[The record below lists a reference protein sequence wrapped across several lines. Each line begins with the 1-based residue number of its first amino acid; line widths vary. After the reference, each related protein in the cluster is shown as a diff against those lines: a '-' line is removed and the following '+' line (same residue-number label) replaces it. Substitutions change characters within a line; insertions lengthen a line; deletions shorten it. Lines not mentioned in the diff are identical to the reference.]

1 MMAQDRP
8 WPHAAHHADAEQKHE
23 MVCAWCC
30 LIHAGPNCEAAG
42 ASWPTLGVRTRGR
55 RRAGKTR
62 AGGTAMLHC
71 SRCRSSVSRSSEVVM
86 LRGACL
92 CTGSSR
98 QLLDLSLASGRR
110 EALAPREVGALHV
123 RLHMAKNRQLAFRGC
138 LCRLAAAWLTVPPQ
152 AGLAH
157 VQCRRLLNLTF
168 LLMSARKPWPCP
180 TACLAAVLAH
190 ILLTCRALANIAG
203 QHAQHA
209 CACTLCLQRRWPSL
223 WKTSRAR
230 L

>member
-1 MMAQDRP
+1 MQARTAKLLARVGQRR
-8 WPHAAHHADAEQKHE
+8 ALAREAGAEQARPE
-23 MVCAWCC
+23 
-30 LIHAGPNCEAAG
+30 HAGPPCCTAADAAR
-42 ASWPTLGVRTRGR
+42 ASRVPVKWSCFAVL
-55 RRAGKTR
+55 AF
-62 AGGTAMLHC
+62 AQAQ
-71 SRCRSSVSRSSEVVM
+71 
-86 LRGACL
+86 AA
-92 CTGSSR
+92 

-190 ILLTCRALANIAG
+190 ILLTCRAIASIAG

-209 CACTLCLQRRWPSL
+209 CALPCTLCLQRRWPSL
-223 WKTSRAR
+223 WKTSTAR
-230 L
+230 F